1 METESA
7 QARPT
12 IMLTSQEDSA
22 TAMAAVTTDP
32 APNTKYS
39 AAVTPKSMN
48 SMTLAISHDN
58 ATRMLEASRSLN
70 AALHTLKSTSSPINT
85 DPSSS
90 SSSSN
95 GSTDVNSNNNSSHDP
110 HSTDADHD
118 LRFLLQAAKSSL
130 NPLLKTHVC
139 QMQHDLE
146 KGLFSRGEM
155 MTCLFIFLDIA
166 GKSSKLLYAFQELAA
181 EVEVEGETNTN
192 STRSMNKMDLDDAT
206 ANSAEKP
213 DEEQEQELCL
223 NREGIQKLFKCFL
236 LSISTCIHYDGSHP
250 QSVSVPPVPV
260 QGSAVSPESLLQLQM
275 QSNMHLKGW
284 SLSMQTRKDIQEI
297 ADYATAKLMEYIN
310 TKTNTGAS
318 DSTSTSS
325 GEENAT
331 STVQKVTFQQFGE
344 WYNSGGFSLVPW
356 LELLDLT
363 KWHYA
368 GRAAEKAAAAEMAI
382 EKHQRN
388 FAAVRS
394 SNRAVNA
401 EDNENAHASNVFD
414 AKMEPILEHFENP
427 FDSPQLQAPM
437 SEHAAATAASRPL
450 PPASSQRQVEA
461 QAQHP
466 HPQQTKH
473 PYPPPY
479 GAQHHHPMPPQHVM
493 PARPIVTFEF
503 AGKKGFNIPIT
514 EENLR
519 MFQELASRTGLD
531 ETSPGHIS
539 SILVKHAQEGTGLCQ
554 GIQVIKRNDLPA
566 VVRDLVPN
574 SAANIFSQQE
584 MERFSS
590 FFTIFFLSFARNA
603 NETNFQ
609 LGLEQVNW
617 KELAVGF
624 SFLCAGNKSQK
635 LDETFKIIGDDKSD
649 FLSQHK
655 LFRFIRSYLRMILG
669 ISLLS
674 SNPQMSMEHTNGLLG
689 YNHLSAHIAGLCYT
703 TEVGSN
709 WVLDDFLRSFH
720 VKGGGEK
727 ANGADKISFGDFA
740 TWYTDCGYSIAPWLE
755 FLDHTK
761 IEGLLKVHASKPAE
775 PLVRPANSKLLSQQP
790 QRNAHPHQQPSQQP
804 PQRQPA
810 PAEKQV
816 SQLAQNLMSPSFAP
830 MNPPTSSGKIR
841 SFDEFVGGS
850 PSPHQRKKAP
860 HSDRR
865 PLHSTPDQ
873 NDILS
878 TFPLSNNRELIVLR
892 EDAAY
897 VRAVVE
903 QFGLLHL
910 TPSAVWIKVFG
921 HAKKSALKPLPQYQ
935 ASIHKSGSEKSRDL
949 DQTNFVEGVLKSIPA
964 KCKKKMSLP
973 PLAPTAQQTLENFF
987 LSFDMNQVN
996 RVAANQLMGGFA
1008 LFCGGSKTNKLSF
1021 MFCLFDSRADDL
1033 KKKKKKSDEIASLCG
1048 KDVFY
1053 FLRSILIV
1061 LFSCCKQSLDL
1072 TAGPVGA
1079 YIADA
1084 ANMVTND
1091 IMKYQWK
1098 TRKVER
1104 VNFDEFGQWY
1114 NEGGYEVA
1122 PWIELL
1128 DLDKWAYL
1136 DKEKAEK
1143 LSKNSQTGLK
1153 SRLKDTTNTQ
1163 DQVQAQ
1169 DNPEKEAPVVK
1180 KDTMM
1185 SPTICINAPSDDV
1198 FDANQDAFFGTDMDI
1213 GEMDGF
1219 DVDFGFD
1226 MPLSK
1231 VGDGVL
1237 PDHYAGEELADHSI
1251 VDSPQH
1257 LMGKNAVQHAYTFDL
1272 TLNSETQQ
1280 TMSVSQGRVQLLK
1293 AMILES
1299 GINEIEIST
1308 LCTQILSEK
1317 KGASISRSRFDFAI
1331 NSVLG
1336 TRIEALSPKTT
1347 QTFNAFLRSI
1357 YTTFVSKKGGWA
1369 NANELACGF
1378 IVLCK
1383 GRKSEKL
1390 EYAFE
1395 MLDTEK
1401 KGWITGSQMFSF
1413 LKSFLTVLIHIS
1425 SCELGDQPSEIA
1437 VSCTDAMG
1445 IVIPNK
1451 DVIAEVSSWATKQ
1464 VFKAMSD
1471 SRNKSFKDTAINFDN
1486 FADWYTNGGYSNM
1499 AWLELL
1505 DLEKWILLST

>member
-1 METESA
+1 M
-7 QARPT
+7 
-12 IMLTSQEDSA
+12 SQDSA
-22 TAMAAVTTDP
+22 TVMAEATTDP

-70 AALHTLKSTSSPINT
+70 AALHTLKSRSYPSTTSTTNSTSNGA
-85 DPSSS
+85 SSS
-90 SSSSN
+90 SSS
-95 GSTDVNSNNNSSHDP
+95 TNSGCNSSHSHDP
-110 HSTDADHD
+110 HSTDTDHD
-118 LRFLLQAAKSSL
+118 LRFLLQAAKSSS
-130 NPLLKTHVC
+130 NSLLKTHVC
-139 QMQHDLE
+139 QMQQDLQ

-181 EVEVEGETNTN
+181 EGGTGTETETETNIN
-192 STRSMNKMDLDDAT
+192 NMDDAT
-206 ANSAEKP
+206 AGSAGKP
-213 DEEQEQELCL
+213 DDEQELCL
-223 NREGIQKLFKCFL
+223 NLEGIQKLFKCFL
-236 LSISTCIHYDGSHP
+236 LSISTCIHYDGSQP
-250 QSVSVPPVPV
+250 MPMPPV
-260 QGSAVSPESLLQLQM
+260 QGSAVSPEAQS
-275 QSNMHLKGW
+275 QSNMHMMGW
-284 SLSMQTRKDIQEI
+284 SLSTQTRKDIQEI
-297 ADYATAKLMEYIN
+297 ADYATAKLLEYVTTTK
-310 TKTNTGAS
+310 TKTNTS
-318 DSTSTSS
+318 NST
-325 GEENAT
+325 GEQNTT

-344 WYNSGGFSLVPW
+344 WYNTGGFSLVPW

-368 GRAAEKAAAAEMAI
+368 GRAAEKAAAAEKAI
-382 EKHQRN
+382 EKHQRK

-394 SNRAVNA
+394 SNRAVKA
-401 EDNENAHASNVFD
+401 EGNESSVFD

-427 FDSPQLQAPM
+427 FDSPQLQAPAL
-437 SEHAAATAASRPL
+437 EHAAVASRP
-450 PPASSQRQVEA
+450 PSSQ
-461 QAQHP
+461 QAEVQAEHSY
-466 HPQQTKH
+466 PQQMKH

-493 PARPIVTFEF
+493 PAMPIVTFEF
-503 AGKKGFNIPIT
+503 AGKKGFNIPVT
-514 EENLR
+514 EENLC
-519 MFQELASRTGLD
+519 MFQELANRTGLD
-531 ETSPGHIS
+531 KTSPGHIS
-539 SILVKHAQEGTGLCQ
+539 SILVKHAQEGTGLYQ
-554 GIQVIKRNDLPA
+554 GIQVIQRKALPA

-574 SAANIFSQQE
+574 SAARIFSQQE

-609 LGLEQVNW
+609 LGLEQVNC

-655 LFRFIRSYLRMILG
+655 LFRFIRSYLRMVLG

-674 SNPQMSMEHTNGLLG
+674 SNPHMNMEHTNGLLG
-689 YNHLSAHIAGLCYT
+689 SNHLSAHIAGLCYT

-720 VKGGGEK
+720 IKGGSEK

-755 FLDHTK
+755 FLDHSK

-775 PLVRPANSKLLSQQP
+775 PLVRPAHSNPSSQQP
-790 QRNAHPHQQPSQQP
+790 RRNVHPHQQPSQQQ
-804 PQRQPA
+804 PQHQPA
-810 PAEKQV
+810 PQAKQL
-816 SQLAQNLMSPSFAP
+816 SQSLMSPSLAP

-841 SFDEFVGGS
+841 SFDEFIGGS
-850 PSPHQRKKAP
+850 PSPHPRKKSP

-865 PLHSTPDQ
+865 PQHSTPDQ

-910 TPSAVWIKVFG
+910 SPSAVWGKLFG
-921 HAKKSALKPLPQYQ
+921 HAKKSSLKPLPQYQ
-935 ASIHKSGSEKSRDL
+935 ANIHKSGSGKSRDL
-949 DQTNFVEGVLKSIPA
+949 DQNNFVEGVLKSIPA
-964 KCKKKMSLP
+964 KCKKKMSLS

-1021 MFCLFDSRADDL
+1021 VFCLFDSRADDL
-1033 KKKKKKSDEIASLCG
+1033 KRKKKKFDEIASLCG

-1072 TAGPVGA
+1072 TAGPVGT

-1143 LSKNSQTGLK
+1143 LSKNSQSGLK

-1163 DQVQAQ
+1163 DQAQAQ
-1169 DNPEKEAPVVK
+1169 DNPEKESPVK
-1180 KDTMM
+1180 KDTIM
-1185 SPTICINAPSDDV
+1185 SPTICPNAPSDDV
-1198 FDANQDAFFGTDMDI
+1198 FDATQDAFFDTDMDI

-1231 VGDGVL
+1231 VGDSVL
-1237 PDHYAGEELADHSI
+1237 PDHYGGEELANHSI
-1251 VDSPQH
+1251 ADSPQH

-1272 TLNSETQQ
+1272 TLNSEKHQ

-1293 AMILES
+1293 AMILEG

-1308 LCTQILSEK
+1308 LCPQILAEK

-1336 TRIEALSPKTT
+1336 SRIEALSPKTK

-1357 YTTFVSKKGGWA
+1357 YTSFVSKKGGWA
-1369 NANELACGF
+1369 NASELACGF

-1401 KGWITGSQMFSF
+1401 KGWITGSQMYSF

-1445 IVIPNK
+1445 IAIPNK

-1464 VFKAMSD
+1464 VFKAMAD
-1471 SRNKSFKDTAINFDN
+1471 SRNKSFKDAAINFDN